1 MSIRWAACA
10 GAAVMALLSGLLSG
24 CGGPLDPKTDD
35 PNTLVVHSRF
45 APGTS
50 GAAVYAA
57 AIREFERENPGTEV
71 KNVYSA
77 DDIFNVFETARLADK
92 EADVMLVNLY
102 DKSFSWTELG
112 ATLPVNKY
120 MKEWHL
126 KERVQPGA
134 LKAWTDSKGR
144 VRGFPWS
151 GFTWPVL
158 FNSKLLARAGIDE
171 MPQTLPALRSAVKAL
186 RAKGIT
192 PMAIGGNDWSGQK
205 LLMQIVQGY
214 MEPSVTRRVFA
225 EAGFC
230 KEPQAMRGLKLFAQ
244 LRDTGLFGKGAQGF
258 TADEMNAEYFSE
270 RAAMMSA
277 LTSTIAAVPKGVAG
291 RTEVGG
297 FPMPSDGE
305 YGKPSVYTG
314 ATSTGIWITPNGRKK
329 IGMVEKFVKFFYRK
343 DSVQRFVD
351 DSGYAMGLRGQRGS
365 AKFPLVTKSTR
376 VSFSDDV
383 ERVVMPDSLVPA
395 AASAPLNRATSIAF
409 SPGASPQRICRAL
422 DVAYR
427 S

>member
-1 MSIRWAACA
+1 MKVRSAAC
-10 GAAVMALLSGLLSG
+10 GCAAVMTLVAG

-35 PNTLVVHSRF
+35 PRTLVVHSRF

-50 GAAVYAA
+50 GADVYAA

-102 DKSFSWTELG
+102 DKSFSWTGLG

-120 MKEWHL
+120 LRDWHL
-126 KERVQPGA
+126 TGRVQPSA

-151 GFTWPVL
+151 GFNWPVL
-158 FNSKLLARAGIDE
+158 FNTRLLAKAGVDGI
-171 MPQTLPALRSAVKAL
+171 PRTLPALRSAVKAL
-186 RAKGIT
+186 RAKNIT
-192 PMAIGGNDWSGQK
+192 PMAVGGNDWSGQK
-205 LLMQIVQGY
+205 LLMQIMQGY
-214 MEPSVTRRVFA
+214 MEPAVARRVFA
-225 EAGFC
+225 KAGFC
-230 KEPQAMRGLKLFAQ
+230 AEPQAVRGLRLFAQ

-258 TADEMNAEYFSE
+258 TADEMNAEYFGE
-270 RAAMMSA
+270 RAAMMPA
-277 LTSTIAAVPKGVAG
+277 LTSTIAAVPEKVAA
-291 RTEVGG
+291 RTEAGG
-297 FPMPSDGE
+297 FPMPEDGQ
-305 YGKPSVYTG
+305 YDKPSVYTG
-314 ATSTGIWITPNGRKK
+314 ATSTGIWITPNGREK

-343 DSVQRFVD
+343 DSVQRFID
-351 DSGYAMGLRGQRGS
+351 DGGYAMGLRDQRGS
-365 AKFPLVTKSTR
+365 ARFPLITKSTR
-376 VSFSDDV
+376 VSQGDSV
-383 ERVVMPDSLVPA
+383 ARVVMPDSFVPA

-409 SPGASPQRICRAL
+409 SPGASPQKICRAL

>member
-1 MSIRWAACA
+1 M
-10 GAAVMALLSGLLSG
+10 AVLSGLLSG

-35 PNTLVVHSRF
+35 PDTLVVHSRF

-120 MKEWHL
+120 LKEWNL
-126 KERVQPGA
+126 TSRVRPGA
-134 LKAWTDSKGR
+134 LKAWTDSEGR

-158 FNSKLLARAGIDE
+158 FNTRLLAKAGIDE
-171 MPQTLPALRSAVKAL
+171 TPRTLPDLRKAVKAL
-186 RAKGIT
+186 RAKNIT

-205 LLMQIVQGY
+205 LLMQIMQGY
-214 MEPSVTRRVFA
+214 MEPSVAKRVFA

-230 KEPQAMRGLKLFAQ
+230 AEPQAMRGLRLFAQ
-244 LRDTGLFGKGAQGF
+244 LRELGLWGKGAQGF

-277 LTSTIAAVPKGVAG
+277 LTSTIAAVPGNVAG

-297 FPMPSDGE
+297 FPMPEDGQ
-305 YGKPSVYTG
+305 YSKPSVYTG
-314 ATSTGIWITPNGRKK
+314 ATSTGIWITPNGREK
-329 IGMVEKFVKFFYRK
+329 IGMVERFVKFFYRK

-351 DSGYAMGLRGQRGS
+351 DSGFQIGLRDQKGS
-365 AKFPLVTKSTR
+365 AKFPLVTESNR
-376 VSFSDDV
+376 VSEGDGV

-409 SPGASPQRICRAL
+409 SPGASPQKICRAL